1 MGTIQELEK
10 AGLSLSYID
19 FAAIAR
25 DLFIDGYTAIEE
37 GYKECYVF
45 CDC

>member
-10 AGLSLSYID
+10 AGLNSHYID

-25 DLFIDGYTAIEE
+25 DLFIDGYTAIEK
-37 GYKECYVF
+37 GYNECYVF